1 MTVLKV
7 DSLSKDFTMH
17 IRNGKTLSGFRNVS
31 FELDEGEFLGISGP
45 SGIGKSSLLKCV
57 YRTYIPSGGSVLYR
71 LNNGGTCDLATANE
85 HEVLSLRFS
94 EIAFVTQF
102 FHVIPRVPA
111 FDILLGELCSRGADA
126 AEAKDMIAEYLLKLG
141 IPKALWQMFPSTF
154 SGGEKQRL
162 NILYAVIRQPR
173 LLLLD
178 EPTASLDPETRNEV
192 VRLLTDLKL
201 RGTSMI
207 GVFHDHETMKRLADK
222 EYSFEK
228 AMEAVR

>member
-1 MTVLKV
+1 M
-7 DSLSKDFTMH
+7 SKNFVMH
-17 IRNGKTLSGFRNVS
+17 IRNDMSLCGFADVS
-31 FELDEGEFLGISGP
+31 FSLDEGEFLGISGP

-57 YRTYIPSGGSVLYR
+57 YRTYIPSGGTIMYTR
-71 LNNGGTCDLATANE
+71 KDGTAVDLASADE
-85 HEVLSLRFS
+85 HEILALRFS

-111 FDILLGELCSRGADA
+111 FDILMGELTMRGVDPE
-126 AEAKDMIAEYLLKLG
+126 EAKDIISENLTRLA
-141 IPKALWQMFPSTF
+141 IPRALWQMFPSTF

-162 NILYAVIRQPR
+162 NILNAVIRSPR

-192 VRLLTDLKL
+192 VALLQTLKKK
-201 RGTSMI
+201 GTSMI

-222 EYSFEK
+222 EYSFAQE
-228 AMEAVR
+228 MEAVR